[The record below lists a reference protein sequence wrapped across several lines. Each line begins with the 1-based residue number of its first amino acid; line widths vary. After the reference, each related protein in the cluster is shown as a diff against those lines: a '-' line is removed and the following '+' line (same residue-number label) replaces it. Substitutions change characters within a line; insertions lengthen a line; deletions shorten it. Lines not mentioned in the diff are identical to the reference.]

1 MIYKIEMFKC
11 LNRNASIKKISVN
24 NFVATPQI
32 TAVCT
37 VTWEKDDQIKQRI
50 QSRTSYVSGGWMVLG
65 WVTVCGRVNH
75 LGM

>member
-1 MIYKIEMFKC
+1 MVCYMIYKIEMFKC

-37 VTWEKDDQIKQRI
+37 VT
-50 QSRTSYVSGGWMVLG
+50 
-65 WVTVCGRVNH
+65 
-75 LGM
+75 